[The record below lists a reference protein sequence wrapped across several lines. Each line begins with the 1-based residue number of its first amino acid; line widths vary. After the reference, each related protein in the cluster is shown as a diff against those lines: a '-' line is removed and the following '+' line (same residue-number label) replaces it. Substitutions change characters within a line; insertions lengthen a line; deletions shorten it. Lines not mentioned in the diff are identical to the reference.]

1 MWNPRLLNKF
11 LTICMASTYI
21 LGAIYLPAH
30 SESLFRVSANH
41 YEKSPYTPS
50 SLFAQPIPRSIG
62 DIVTIAIAENTTM
75 TNGSELDIARNQTIN
90 QNGSGILNSLMRSV
104 GIPSAIALPNVDGVN
119 NNNDLSTS
127 AEASRTTSLSD
138 RITCQIVQVMP
149 NGNLVVQGNKLV
161 SVNRDR
167 VNMMVSG
174 IVNPYYLDQMNSI
187 TSTQV
192 ANFQIVMG
200 GKGVISRQQTDGVYN
215 KLFRFAQ

>member
-1 MWNPRLLNKF
+1 MWNPRIINKL

-30 SESLFRVSANH
+30 SESLFRVSASH
-41 YEKSPYTPS
+41 YEKSPYTPA

-62 DIVTIAIAENTTM
+62 DIVTIAINENTTM
-75 TNGSELDIARNQTIN
+75 TNGSELEIDRTQTIS
-90 QNGSGILNSLMRSV
+90 QNGSGILNGLMHSV
-104 GIPSAIALPNVDGVN
+104 GIPDFIALPNLNGVN
-119 NNNDLSTS
+119 NNNDLSSS
-127 AEASRTTSLSD
+127 ADASRTTSLTD
-138 RITCQIVQVMP
+138 QITCQIVQVMP

-161 SVNRDR
+161 SVNRER

-174 IVNPYYLDQMNSI
+174 IINPYYIDDMNSI

-215 KLFRFAQ
+215 KLFQFAQ